1 MVSETDTTV
10 TIDCTANVTQ
20 GSPALTAIHK
30 YLYIKNFNKTPMAVV
45 VDERETVR
53 ICDFI

>member
-30 YLYIKNFNKTPMAVV
+30 YLYIKNFNKTPMAV
-45 VDERETVR
+45 DERETVR